1 MAVIERRKRDD
12 GKASFRAKVRL
23 KGHPP
28 ASATF
33 ERLTDAR
40 NWAQQTEAAIREGR
54 YFKSVEAKKHTLGD
68 LIDRYIESVLPTKP
82 KSEKKQKSQL
92 LWWKA
97 QLGDYLLIDVT
108 PPLIATARDKLLAEQ
123 TARKKLRSTSTTSRY
138 LAALSHAFTVAEQEW
153 HWVEANPVSRI
164 KKPKQPKG
172 RERFLSDPERASL
185 LKTCKQSG
193 NVYLYAIVVLAI
205 STGMRYS
212 EILGLRRSNV
222 DLKNERIVVTDTK
235 NNESR
240 SVPLVGHAREEIE
253 RLLKVSHLKTD
264 FLFPAFDKKGKA
276 SPVDIR
282 SAWNVAR
289 ARAELKDFRFHDL
302 RHTAAS
308 YLAMNGAS
316 LPELATILGHKTYQ
330 MVRRYTHLTPA
341 HTKLVVQK
349 MNQNVFG

>member
-1 MAVIERRKRDD
+1 MAVIERRKRFD

-40 NWAQQTEAAIREGR
+40 NWAQQTEVAIREGR
-54 YFKSVEAKKHTLGD
+54 YFKAVEARKHTLGD
-68 LIDRYIESVLPTKP
+68 LIDRYIEGVLPTKP

-97 QLGDYLLIDVT
+97 KLGDYLLIDVT
-108 PPLIATARDKLLAEQ
+108 PPLIASCRDKLLADH
-123 TARKKLRSTSTTSRY
+123 TARKKPRSPSTTTRY

-164 KKPKQPKG
+164 KKPRQPKG
-172 RERFLSDPERASL
+172 RERFLSDSERESL
-185 LKTCKQSG
+185 LKACKQSG
-193 NVYLYAIVVLAI
+193 NAYLYLIVVLAI

-222 DLKNERIVVTDTK
+222 DLKGERIVVTDTK
-235 NNESR
+235 NNDTR

-253 RLLKVSHLKTD
+253 RLLRVSHLKSD
-264 FLFPAFDKKGKA
+264 LLFPSFDKQGNA
-276 SPVDIR
+276 TPIDIR
-282 SAWNVAR
+282 SAWNVAM
-289 ARAELKDFRFHDL
+289 ARADVKDFRFHDL

-316 LPELATILGHKTYQ
+316 LPELAAILGHRTYQ
-330 MVRRYTHLTPA
+330 MVRRYTHFTPA

-349 MNQNVFG
+349 MNQSVFG